1 MKAKKSNKSYN
12 IEPREVNT
20 FKSQGYDIYDDN
32 GKLVA
37 LGAGKTVSAEKYFQ
51 VLKENEKLKEQIDIL
66 AEKLEKKKSKEK

>member
-37 LGAGKTVSAEKYFQ
+37 IGAGKTVSAEKYFQ

-66 AEKLEKKKSKEK
+66 AEKLQNKKPKEK

>member
-66 AEKLEKKKSKEK
+66 AEKLEKKKPKEK

>member
-37 LGAGKTVSAEKYFQ
+37 IGAGKTVSAEKYFQ

-66 AEKLEKKKSKEK
+66 AEKLENKKSKEK